1 MEREQFWEIEKEKM
15 SSLDNLVDM
24 EVWQLRIKDHRNSEL
39 REREREYV
47 TLEAVKILVQSLVFQ
62 IKEWNPRIK

>member
-1 MEREQFWEIEKEKM
+1 M

-24 EVWQLRIKDHRNSEL
+24 EVWQLRIKDQRNSEL

-47 TLEAVKILVQSLVFQ
+47 IYGGCKDFSPISSFSNKGMEFKD
-62 IKEWNPRIK
+62 

>member
-1 MEREQFWEIEKEKM
+1 M

>member
-1 MEREQFWEIEKEKM
+1 M

-24 EVWQLRIKDHRNSEL
+24 EVWQLRIKDQRNSEL

-47 TLEAVKILVQSLVFQ
+47 IYGGCKDFSPLVFQ
-62 IKEWNPRIK
+62 IKEWNPKIK